1 MIIKNNLV
9 YAVIPAR
16 SGSKAIK
23 NKNIVDINGHPL
35 IAHSIVVALKSKMIE
50 RVIVSTDS
58 KLYAN
63 IAIKYGAEVPFL
75 RPSNLS
81 TDNSTDLDFF
91 LHLIQSLIDKEEILP
106 EFFVHLRPTTPLR
119 EVDKLDEAVSLFKNK
134 YLYSSLRSCHRME
147 ESSYKNFEI
156 KKNTL
161 VSTFSLDKN
170 LDKFNSPR
178 QNFPITYRCNGY
190 IDIVRTKN
198 IVNKNLLH
206 GDKVFPFVTQNVH
219 EVDNDDDLL
228 YLRYL
233 YSSNKFYKKIFN
245 KNFSQNVKR

>member
-1 MIIKNNLV
+1 VIIKNNLV

-91 LHLIQSLIDKEEILP
+91 EHLIS
-106 EFFVHLRPTTPLR
+106 H
-119 EVDKLDEAVSLFKNK
+119 
-134 YLYSSLRSCHRME
+134 
-147 ESSYKNFEI
+147 
-156 KKNTL
+156 
-161 VSTFSLDKN
+161 
-170 LDKFNSPR
+170 
-178 QNFPITYRCNGY
+178 
-190 IDIVRTKN
+190 
-198 IVNKNLLH
+198 
-206 GDKVFPFVTQNVH
+206 
-219 EVDNDDDLL
+219 
-228 YLRYL
+228 
-233 YSSNKFYKKIFN
+233 
-245 KNFSQNVKR
+245 